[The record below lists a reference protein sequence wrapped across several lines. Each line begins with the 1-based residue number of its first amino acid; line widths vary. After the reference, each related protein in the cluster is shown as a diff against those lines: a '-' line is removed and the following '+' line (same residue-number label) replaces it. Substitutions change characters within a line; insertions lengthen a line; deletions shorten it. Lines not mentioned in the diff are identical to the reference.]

1 MNHQKKYPTTKFTYF
16 SGDITPKSF
25 SYLFFIRPS
34 LVRSFGKFFGI
45 SFILSS
51 LLGGIYSSNGYA
63 HDGSFNSLVEK
74 HSAQE
79 VGSSDRSAVVVSS
92 PSGPQ
97 KVGKSTPTSSGQ
109 MIYPEDT
116 NYIQEINKESWASTD
131 PTAVKQENAQEND
144 GQGEEDQK
152 KESLMKQWIENA
164 RHDLESNN
172 GETVFPNGNP
182 MEALQEKLRHDKG
195 ENRPDVQDFSEV
207 DFVEFYKKHYAS

>member
-1 MNHQKKYPTTKFTYF
+1 MNHQKKYPMIKFTCF
-16 SGDITPKSF
+16 FGDVFPKNL
-25 SYLFFIRPS
+25 SYLSFIKPS
-34 LVRSFGKFFGI
+34 FVRSFGKLFGLCCI
-45 SFILSS
+45 FSS
-51 LLGGIYSSNGYA
+51 LLEGIDSSNGYA

-79 VGSSDRSAVVVSS
+79 VTSSDRSAVVVSS

-97 KVGKSTPTSSGQ
+97 GAVESTPTASGR
-109 MIYPEDT
+109 MVYPEDT
-116 NYIQEINKESWASTD
+116 NYIQEINKESSVSTD
-131 PTAVKQENAQEND
+131 PKAVKQENAQEND

-164 RHDLESNN
+164 RHDLEGNN